1 MCPLN
6 RETRTLRAASGSVM
20 VANGMGHL
28 RVFSLQGH
36 APHKLRGIRRGAL
49 VGVVALASLVGACGH
64 PATEAECKI
73 ILERIVELELR
84 SQKVND
90 PTEITKRRNESLGL
104 TADGGRSDLLDGCVG
119 RHITDRA
126 LACVQS
132 AETAMEITE
141 HCLQ

>member
-1 MCPLN
+1 
-6 RETRTLRAASGSVM
+6 M
-20 VANGMGHL
+20 VANGMGPL

-36 APHKLRGIRRGAL
+36 EPRKLRGIRCGTFVAVL
-49 VGVVALASLVGACGH
+49 ALASLLPACGH

-90 PTEITKRRNESLGL
+90 PAEITKRRNESLGL

-132 AETAMEITE
+132 AETATEITE